1 MRDAEKSLR
10 IQILA
15 TEHWSLLAS
24 RSTTQNEV
32 LSRIGMFLTLVS
44 AALVSLALVGQA
56 TRFTGPFPVFA
67 IAVLV
72 IVDIVGV
79 LTQVR
84 VVNVAMEDLMY
95 VLALNRLRGSYVE
108 VDPGVAPSL
117 MASPFDDRPGAEH
130 TYYFLTP
137 KRGASQVAGSSM
149 IFVIAVNATLIGLL
163 VAVIASLLGA
173 ALWGSAVVGA
183 AVALLFAAGST
194 LVGGRRFSRVWVDHE
209 PLHPSPK

>member
-84 VVNVAMEDLMY
+84 VINVAMEDLMY

-117 MASPFDDRPGAEH
+117 MASPFDDRPGAVH

-149 IFVIAVNATLIGLL
+149 MFVIAVNGTLIGLL

-173 ALWGSAVVGA
+173 ALWGSAVAGA
-183 AVALLFAAGST
+183 VVAVLFAVGSM

-209 PLHPSPK
+209 ALHPSPE

>member
-173 ALWGSAVVGA
+173 ALWGSAVAGA
-183 AVALLFAAGST
+183 VVALLFAAGST